1 MRVEGLWAGLQVE
14 IRNTFFLDI
23 SPLQRQEF
31 SPSPTVTVSS
41 KVILG

>member
-14 IRNTFFLDI
+14 IRNTFLDI